1 MGYFELVTSQT
12 SFWKATKIMVFPKL
26 GKDRPVTNLLLSCP
40 VSQVVLRGSSF
51 QRATTAALSSV
62 RMGHSTTLQL
72 VVWEYCTADER
83 TGESIRQWHSSLLI
97 KMLEKLS
104 RQWPWEW

>member
-26 GKDRPVTNLLLSCP
+26 GKDRPDVRKVRPVTNLLLSCP

-72 VVWEYCTADER
+72 VV
-83 TGESIRQWHSSLLI
+83 
-97 KMLEKLS
+97 
-104 RQWPWEW
+104 